1 MIALI
6 LQVSGLVGVSLGV
19 TMLSVPMGV
28 ITAGASLILLG
39 LALERG
45 R

>member
-6 LQVSGLVGVSLGV
+6 LQVCGLVGVSLGV
-19 TMLSVPMGV
+19 TMLSMPMGV
-28 ITAGASLILLG
+28 ITMGVSLILVG
-39 LALERG
+39 LALEKG